1 MAIDIRKGLHNISFP
16 NKIASMLG
24 AGTHVYNIVLQA
36 DADNGILAGRGDYVH
51 YDQYEQDAPSNS
63 WAGVIR
69 DVHAD
74 GTFEVETT
82 ALPSGE
88 EVLYIYNAPV
98 SEYGERELQ
107 DESLFFNKAGEVAQ
121 GAVLSLGDVFT
132 VSANGFNGTPAVGAT
147 LTFANGKYVI

>member
-1 MAIDIRKGLHNISFP
+1 MAIDITKGRHVVSFP
-16 NKIASMLG
+16 NKVASMLG

-36 DADNGILAGRGDYVH
+36 NTDNGALAGRGTYVS
-51 YDQYEQDAPSNS
+51 YDQYEQDTPSNS
-63 WAGVIR
+63 WAGVVR
-69 DVHAD
+69 DIHAD

-82 ALPSGE
+82 ALPAGE

-98 SEYGERELQ
+98 SEYGERDLQ

-132 VSANGFNGTPAVGAT
+132 ISAIGFQGTPSVGDPVT
-147 LTFANGKYVI
+147 YANGKYVI

>member
-1 MAIDIRKGLHNISFP
+1 MAIDIIKGNHVKSFP
-16 NKIASMLG
+16 NKVASMLG

-36 DADNGILAGRGDYVH
+36 NTDNGALAGRGAYVS
-51 YDQYEQDAPSNS
+51 YDQYEQDTPSNS

-69 DVHAD
+69 DIHAD

-82 ALPSGE
+82 ALPAGE

-98 SEYGERELQ
+98 SEYGERDLQ
-107 DESLFFNKAGEVAQ
+107 DETLFYNKAGEVAQ

-132 VSANGFNGTPAVGAT
+132 ISANGFQGTPTTGTAVT
-147 LTFANGKYVI
+147 YANGKYVI